1 MSDLQNV
8 KSSEMLVA
16 RQASKQS
23 IVFGAVLTVLGIFAV
38 LAPMFTG
45 VAVTALVGMLLLA
58 AGFVEVIFAFQADS
72 FGKGVLR
79 FLFGGLGVLAGMV
92 VIATPVASLG
102 VLTLVLAAFFLASG
116 GIDVVLA
123 LKLRPKDGSGWMLF
137 SGIVSIA
144 LGVLIALQMPVSG
157 LWAVGLYVGVRLL
170 MHGWVLMALGRT
182 GQESLT
188 HLQDTRIEMLERH
201 VRAGAQILQETQA
214 VLVDHTTMLLALDN
228 ELRKKVSTSEVD
240 PAIQELNKDLGEA
253 RKQMQVAAA
262 ATKET
267 WDTTQQE
274 ANAAFEK
281 LRIGAAEVT
290 KRLKQELGLDDHQQD
305 SES

>member
-1 MSDLQNV
+1 
-8 KSSEMLVA
+8 
-16 RQASKQS
+16 
-23 IVFGAVLTVLGIFAV
+23 
-38 LAPMFTG
+38 
-45 VAVTALVGMLLLA
+45 
-58 AGFVEVIFAFQADS
+58 
-72 FGKGVLR
+72 
-79 FLFGGLGVLAGMV
+79 
-92 VIATPVASLG
+92 
-102 VLTLVLAAFFLASG
+102 
-116 GIDVVLA
+116 
-123 LKLRPKDGSGWMLF
+123 
-137 SGIVSIA
+137 
-144 LGVLIALQMPVSG
+144 
-157 LWAVGLYVGVRLL
+157 
-170 MHGWVLMALGRT
+170 
-182 GQESLT
+182 
-188 HLQDTRIEMLERH
+188 MLERH

>member
-1 MSDLQNV
+1 
-8 KSSEMLVA
+8 
-16 RQASKQS
+16 
-23 IVFGAVLTVLGIFAV
+23 
-38 LAPMFTG
+38 MFTG

-58 AGFVEVIFAFQADS
+58 AGIVEVIFAFQADS

-79 FLFGGLGVLAGMV
+79 FLFGGLGVLAGVV

-102 VLTLVLAAFFLASG
+102 VLTIVLAAFFLASG

-123 LKLRPKDGSGWMLF
+123 LKLRPDEGWVWMLL
-137 SGIVSIA
+137 SGIVSVA
-144 LGVLIALQMPVSG
+144 LGALIALQMPVSG

-201 VRAGAQILQETQA
+201 VRASAQILQETQA
-214 VLVDHTTMLLALDN
+214 VLVDHTAMLLALDS

-240 PAIQELNKDLGEA
+240 PAIQVLNRHLGEA
-253 RKQMQVAAA
+253 REQMQAVAS
-262 ATKET
+262 ATKES
-267 WDTTQQE
+267 WDATQQE

-281 LRIGAAEVT
+281 LRDSAAEAT
-290 KRLKQELGLDDHQQD
+290 QRLKQELGIGQNQPQSGD
-305 SES
+305 